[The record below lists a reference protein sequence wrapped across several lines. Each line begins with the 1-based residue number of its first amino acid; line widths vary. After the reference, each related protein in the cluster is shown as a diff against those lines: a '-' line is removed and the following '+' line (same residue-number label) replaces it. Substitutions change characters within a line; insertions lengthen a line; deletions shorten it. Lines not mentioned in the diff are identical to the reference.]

1 MTHQKQPNQA
11 TRIIINEAAA
21 KATLGAQ
28 GNTKTL
34 TLHLGDK
41 PIAKRGASGSKDA
54 GMWVPLAPGYI
65 VRDDPATG
73 ELVVEFNSVRVH

>member
-21 KATLGAQ
+21 QAAHGTDGS
-28 GNTKTL
+28 TL
-34 TLHLGDK
+34 TLHLGEK
-41 PIAKRGASGSKDA
+41 AIAKRGAPGGKDA
-54 GMWVPLAPGYI
+54 GKWVPLEPGYV

-73 ELVVEFNSVRVH
+73 ELVVELNNVRVH